1 MKTLKKGE
9 KIIRV
14 KDNEVDKYLKTGYEY
29 CAKSLWK
36 ESKRSKRKNN
46 PDLQLRDEKTNLSD
60 KKKRKIRKENKR
72 KKYESNN

>member
-29 CAKSLWK
+29 CAKNLWK
-36 ESKRSKRKNN
+36 ESKRNKRKNN